1 MDKIAI
7 EVEKRIKESFWDNVN
22 IDFHDEKWDW
32 KHFMLFIV
40 SDKFEW
46 KTRIQRSQYV
56 YEILDDLL
64 KTDSIHALRMKLKT
78 TSEI

>member
-1 MDKIAI
+1 MDIIAL
-7 EVEKRIKESFWDNVN
+7 ELEKRIKKAFWENVS

-46 KTRIQRSQYV
+46 KTRIERSKQV
-56 YEILDDLL
+56 YSILDDLL
-64 KTDSIHALRMKLKT
+64 KTDSIHALRLKLKT
-78 TSEI
+78 TKEI